1 MNIAGGKSA
10 APEFERQFLGELAE
24 EMVTFRGAFE
34 QLLGVLSGFKQARSN
49 LLMKTCPAPT
59 DCACHN
65 RPAPTNC
72 SCRNRSKYRIAWPCR
87 RAVDGS
93 GHGIH

>member
-34 QLLGVLSGFKQARSN
+34 QLLGVLPGFKQARSN
-49 LLMKTCPAPT
+49 LSMKTCPAPT
-59 DCACHN
+59 DQTAPAITVRNTN
-65 RPAPTNC
+65 RI
-72 SCRNRSKYRIAWPCR
+72 SMSPCC
-87 RAVDGS
+87 
-93 GHGIH
+93 